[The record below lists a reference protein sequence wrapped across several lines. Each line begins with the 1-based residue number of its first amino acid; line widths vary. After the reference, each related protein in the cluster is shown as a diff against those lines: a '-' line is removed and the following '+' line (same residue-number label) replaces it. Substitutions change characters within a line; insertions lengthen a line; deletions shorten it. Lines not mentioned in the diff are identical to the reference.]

1 MLNTLELKN
10 KYLSTVEQF
19 KIAYDKAER
28 DDALRIDARKLAQR
42 CLGMALDLRHR
53 YEEMMHEN
61 PAYSADVSAWQRQIE
76 RLQERLEKLGYKV
89 KTGLGNKNS
98 RISLAVYDEATDRY
112 LVGIE
117 LDTDAF
123 ETNAP
128 LLERDVYRPRFIQS
142 RGWTL
147 MRVFSR
153 DWWISPAKVIKSITV
168 VAERNRKAK

>member
-76 RLQERLEKLGYKV
+76 RLQERLEKLGSSMAHLYERKNGKCAE
-89 KTGLGNKNS
+89 KTIILNE
-98 RISLAVYDEATDRY
+98 V
-112 LVGIE
+112 
-117 LDTDAF
+117 
-123 ETNAP
+123 
-128 LLERDVYRPRFIQS
+128 
-142 RGWTL
+142 
-147 MRVFSR
+147 
-153 DWWISPAKVIKSITV
+153 AK
-168 VAERNRKAK
+168 